1 MKHDFSLAGRVRTV
15 AGFFFVAVVLCGV
28 AQAQKQPSNRPRMD
42 PPPAVT
48 DVGIR
53 DMQVRSLELSKDNN
67 GEAKSSV
74 SPEIVKLVQEDFG
87 RIQEINAGVMKS
99 YASGAPPDYKYLA
112 EAMADINKRAGRL
125 NTNLLLPQVENTEA
139 LEVKD
144 GSPLIQLNGLIVR
157 FANNP
162 IFKNAN
168 TIDAQDGVKAKRD
181 LGYIIE
187 LSNRIRKSAERLD
200 KSSGKAK

>member
-1 MKHDFSLAGRVRTV
+1 MKNNLLMAGRMKTV
-15 AGFFFVAVVLCGV
+15 VWFSFATVLMCEAV
-28 AQAQKQPSNRPRMD
+28 QAQKQPSNRPRTD
-42 PPPAVT
+42 PPPSVM

-67 GEAKSSV
+67 GEIKSSV
-74 SPEIVKLVQEDFG
+74 SPEIVKQVKEDFG
-87 RIQEINAGVMKS
+87 RIQEINAEVMKA
-99 YASGAPPDYKYLA
+99 YTSGAPPDYKYLA

-125 NTNLLLPQVENTEA
+125 KTNLLLPEPESTEA
-139 LEVKD
+139 FQEQN
-144 GSPLIQLNGLIVR
+144 GSPLVQLNSLIVG
-157 FANNP
+157 FVTNP

-181 LGYIIE
+181 LGYIVE

-200 KSSGKAK
+200 RASGKPK